1 MQAQVLDAIRELAP
15 KRGIDLV
22 LRRRAHL
29 VRASWLEQVK
39 RSESTD
45 LLYAS
50 HTLDI
55 TEDVI
60 DFLKTKYSAK

>member
-1 MQAQVLDAIRELAP
+1 MTDDEILQGA
-15 KRGIDLV
+15 
-22 LRRRAHL
+22 
-29 VRASWLEQVK
+29 
-39 RSESTD
+39 ESTD

-60 DFLKTKYSAK
+60 DFLKTKYSPK